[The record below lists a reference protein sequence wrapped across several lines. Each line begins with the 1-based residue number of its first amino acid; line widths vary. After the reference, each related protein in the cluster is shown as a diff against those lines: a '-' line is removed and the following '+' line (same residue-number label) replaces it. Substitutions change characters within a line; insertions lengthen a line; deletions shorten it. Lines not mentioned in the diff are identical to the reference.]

1 MIVIIALV
9 IGYFMG
15 KWKNIFIDHCF
26 IFGSFNGGVWGNV
39 YQNSSFFSLFY
50 SLLIEFTL
58 IDLFEYETLNAS
70 SVEFV
75 LLKSLLLPIT
85 LFKVN

>member
-1 MIVIIALV
+1 MDISWENERI
-9 IGYFMG
+9 YC
-15 KWKNIFIDHCF
+15 IDHCL
-26 IFGSFNGGVWGNV
+26 IFGSFSGGVWGIV

-75 LLKSLLLPIT
+75 LLKSLLFPIT